1 MKNLKFKNL
10 LKWLE
15 LHFMKFRPPPQ
26 RTTLVK
32 VTSDGGCETGVNDTN
47 HINNLIFIYKI
58 KKTYKQW

>member
-15 LHFMKFRPPPQ
+15 LHLMKFRPPPQ

-47 HINNLIFIYKI
+47 SLSKINKLLI
-58 KKTYKQW
+58 